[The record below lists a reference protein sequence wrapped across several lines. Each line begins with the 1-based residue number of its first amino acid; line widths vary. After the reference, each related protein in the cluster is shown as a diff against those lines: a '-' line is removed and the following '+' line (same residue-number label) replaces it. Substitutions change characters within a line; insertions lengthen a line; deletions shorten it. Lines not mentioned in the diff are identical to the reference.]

1 MGKLI
6 SNKRIGQ
13 LFCLFFFFPISIL
26 MGQSQPEKP
35 EPYRPAIHFTPKEHW
50 MNDPN
55 GLVYYGGNYHLFY
68 QYYPGGTI
76 WGPMHWGHAVSKDL
90 LHWEHLPI
98 ALYPDSLGYIF
109 SGSVVV
115 DHLNTA
121 GLQEGKEKTLI
132 AIFTYH
138 DPKGEKAGT
147 STFQTQGMAYSNDGG
162 FTWKKYTNNP
172 VLTNPEKKDFR
183 DPKVS
188 WYTKEK
194 KWIMT
199 LAVGNH
205 VEFYSSRNLKAWTYL
220 SSFGEKEGAHGGV
233 WECPDLIKMQNANTG
248 KEQWVLVV
256 SIGNGGPNGGSAT
269 QYFTGTF
276 NGKTFLNEE
285 KPETVK
291 WVDQGTDN
299 YAGVTYFN
307 APGKNPLFIGWMS
320 NWQYAQQVPTHPWRS
335 AMTIPR
341 ELTLIKNSKGSH
353 LLSQPIK
360 QFTGLLEMDSNQ
372 QVKDTISLSDAA
384 YTIQVEA
391 DLVSNDV
398 NENIQLLQWNNK
410 WGDTL
415 TLQYNPATAEIILNR
430 LQSGPG
436 DFNPSFNRIIR
447 GKRLQA
453 NGRLSLQLIVDRS
466 SIEIFAD
473 KGSLIITA
481 LFFPSKPYQWVRVT
495 STFSKIKAISA
506 KYTAIK
512 PILQSAN

>member
-1 MGKLI
+1 MARLI
-6 SNKRIGQ
+6 RNKRIGQ
-13 LFCLFFFFPISIL
+13 LFSLFFFFPISIV
-26 MGQSQPEKP
+26 MGQTQPEKL
-35 EPYRPAIHFTPKEHW
+35 EPYRPAIHFTPKAHW

-68 QYYPGGTI
+68 QYYPDGTV

-90 LHWEHLPI
+90 LQWEHLPI

-115 DHLNTA
+115 DHMNTA
-121 GLQEGKEKTLI
+121 GLQQGKEKTLI

-172 VLTNPEKKDFR
+172 VLNNPGKKDFR

-188 WYTKEK
+188 WYAKEK

-205 VEFYSSRNLKAWTYL
+205 VEFYSSSNLKAWTFL
-220 SSFGEKEGAHGGV
+220 SSFGEKEGSHGGV
-233 WECPDLIKMQNANTG
+233 WECPDLIKMKDASSG
-248 KEQWVLVV
+248 KEAWVLLV

-269 QYFTGTF
+269 QYFTGQF
-276 NGKTFLNEE
+276 DGKQFINDEAAD
-285 KPETVK
+285 VIK

-299 YAGVTYFN
+299 YAGVTYFD
-307 APGKNPLFIGWMS
+307 APGKNPIFIGWMS
-320 NWQYAQQVPTHPWRS
+320 NWQYAQQVPTNPWRS

-341 ELTLIKNSKGSH
+341 ELTLKETTNGLQLI
-353 LLSQPIK
+353 SQPIE
-360 QFTGLLEMDSNQ
+360 QLTSLLALGSSM

-384 YTIQVEA
+384 YTIQLDA
-391 DLVSNDV
+391 DLVSTDV
-398 NENIQLLQWNNK
+398 NENIQLLEWNNQ

-415 TLQYNPATAEIILNR
+415 SLQFNPAKAEIILNR
-430 LQSGPG
+430 LQSGPSA
-436 DFNPSFNRIIR
+436 FNPSFNRFIR
-447 GKRLQA
+447 GKRIQA
-453 NGRLSLQLIVDRS
+453 NGRLTLQLIVDRS

-473 KGSLIITA
+473 NGSLVLTA
-481 LFFPSKPYQWVRVT
+481 LFFPSKPYQRVRVT
-495 STFSKIKAISA
+495 SNSSKIKAISA
-506 KYTAIK
+506 KFTAIK

>member
-1 MGKLI
+1 MGTWITKDIGRKLV
-6 SNKRIGQ
+6 
-13 LFCLFFFFPISIL
+13 CLFFIFPTEKLLAQTHS
-26 MGQSQPEKP
+26 EKP

-68 QYYPGGTI
+68 QYYPGGTV

-121 GLQEGKEKTLI
+121 GLQKGKEKTLV

-147 STFQTQGMAYSNDGG
+147 TSFQTQGMAYSNDGG
-162 FTWKKYTNNP
+162 FTWKKYAQNP
-172 VLTNPEKKDFR
+172 VLNNPGKKDFR

-188 WYTKEK
+188 WYAAEK

-205 VEFYSSRNLKAWTYL
+205 VEFYESPNLKTWTYL

-233 WECPDLIKMQNANTG
+233 WECPDLIKMQEANTG
-248 KEQWVLVV
+248 KEKWVLLV

-269 QYFTGTF
+269 QYFSGTF
-276 NGKTFLNEE
+276 TGKNFINEE
-285 KPETVK
+285 QPEMVK

-299 YAGVTYFN
+299 YAGVTFSN
-307 APGKNPLFIGWMS
+307 TPGKDPIWLGWMS

-341 ELTLIKNSKGSH
+341 ILTIQQLEGH
-353 LLSQPIK
+353 TRLLSNPISPLK
-360 QFTGLLEMDSNQ
+360 HEKLQTKIVEPGLAIPFPSKAMDIICKYSIPTKPS
-372 QVKDTISLSDAA
+372 KDTTVLIS
-384 YTIQVEA
+384 
-391 DLVSNDV
+391 
-398 NENIQLLQWNNK
+398 W
-410 WGDTL
+410 
-415 TLQYNPATAEIILNR
+415 YNPA
-430 LQSGPG
+430 G
-436 DFNPSFNRIIR
+436 D
-447 GKRLQA
+447 
-453 NGRLSLQLIVDRS
+453 SLQLKYVTSSSSLLIDRS
-466 SIEIFAD
+466 HSGITDFNQSFGSIINGQRIIKNRQLNLRIIIDQSSVEIFAD
-473 KGSLIITA
+473 GGSLVITA
-481 LFFPSKPYQWVRVT
+481 LVFPRK
-495 STFSKIKAISA
+495 
-506 KYTAIK
+506 
-512 PILQSAN
+512 